1 MHVLQEIPKKILN
14 AIVTEMVSI
23 NNQRRWGEFGHLIQ
37 MRVEMVMASYLSSS
51 TNIME
56 HDSYFWCNSSND
68 IFLIQS
74 AYVT

>member
-37 MRVEMVMASYLSSS
+37 MRVEMVMASYLLLQ
-51 TNIME
+51 
-56 HDSYFWCNSSND
+56 
-68 IFLIQS
+68 LI
-74 AYVT
+74 